1 MIRIKDSRL
10 TITGNNKEVL
20 HEFAEIVTALYWK
33 KILSAEDLVMVIAKG
48 ILEAKELD
56 KEIEE
61 EEKEDDTDE

>member
-10 TITGNNKEVL
+10 TITGKHEEVL
-20 HEFAEIVTALYWK
+20 HEFAEIATALYWK
-33 KILSAEDLVMVIAKG
+33 KILSAEDLVMAIAKS

-56 KEIEE
+56 KEIED